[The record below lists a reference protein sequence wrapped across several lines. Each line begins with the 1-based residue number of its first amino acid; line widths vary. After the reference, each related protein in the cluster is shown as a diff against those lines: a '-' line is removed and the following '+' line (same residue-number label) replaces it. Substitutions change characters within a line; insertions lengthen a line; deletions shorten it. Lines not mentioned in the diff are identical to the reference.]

1 MPNIWEGRGQV
12 SIWGELTVSRA
23 CTSSLA
29 LTLNLARMSFAL
41 LHGYISWQL
50 GCSCQFIW
58 NHISALLSSS
68 FGSCCHEFTRSLNI
82 PLISCSA
89 LHHIVSAD
97 LSAAKSLVPPH
108 VKGALLDSHLT
119 EVTEVHH
126 RNCHFHQTS
135 SSETSH
141 FWHAVLS
148 CSKFPSNA
156 SPDSEA
162 DTPACAGELW
172 NFYLFLVNSFYC
184 ITSSPPNIPGCIS
197 GYPRSGLESQYLS
210 GAFLQTRKYRFYLTK
225 YCLHTLQSQL
235 ETCSWWTLPLVCCSC
250 ATVK

>member
-1 MPNIWEGRGQV
+1 
-12 SIWGELTVSRA
+12 
-23 CTSSLA
+23 
-29 LTLNLARMSFAL
+29 MSFAL

-89 LHHIVSAD
+89 LHHIISTD
-97 LSAAKSLVPPH
+97 LSAAKSLVLPH

-119 EVTEVHH
+119 EEVTEVHQ

-135 SSETSH
+135 SGETSN
-141 FWHAVLS
+141 FWHAALS

-162 DTPACAGELW
+162 DTPACAGEQW
-172 NFYLFLVNSFYC
+172 NFNFK
-184 ITSSPPNIPGCIS
+184 
-197 GYPRSGLESQYLS
+197 YPRKYLWISQRLDWNLSTCLELFFRPVL
-210 GAFLQTRKYRFYLTK
+210 GK
-225 YCLHTLQSQL
+225 
-235 ETCSWWTLPLVCCSC
+235 
-250 ATVK
+250 